1 MAEKKKSSNIGNI
14 IAAAVIIA
22 LVIVGAFVVIYIL
35 KYDNPQNKNQ
45 QKTNNQDQSG
55 IPKLVS
61 NPSLTYTDNR
71 TNANSPFLQITG
83 IVQNVGNATANHCTI
98 NVNALQPGNVNAI
111 NISETLPYS
120 SIIANGSEQ
129 INMDFRYTGQALE
142 TYTSFLSWTT

>member
-1 MAEKKKSSNIGNI
+1 MAEKKKSSNTGNI

-61 NPSLTYTDNR
+61 TPSLTYTDNR

-129 INMDFRYTGQALE
+129 INMDFHYTGQALE
-142 TYTSFLSWTT
+142 TYTSYLSWTT